1 MNEELSGWKLVVGDV
16 FREPTNSKLLC
27 VMIGTGFQITGMAFV
42 IIIFVA
48 LGFMSPASRGMLL
61 TGMIILYIF
70 LGTGAG
76 YSGVYL
82 WRSLSGPVSA
92 ILYLE
97 AIAMSNLEDES
108 AMCVPGDSFV
118 GCDKSSEDLV
128 NQTIG
133 THNRDV
139 MEKAVE
145 VIDIEKLAKDL
156 ENSSPL
162 AIMDEALE
170 KYGNDIAIAF
180 RKDIDLL
187 QMETKKSPV
196 GAEHYELYE
205 EIGQR
210 VSASVFRAMCI
221 PNKEI
226 VAVEVL
232 DFERS
237 NIDLVN
243 LLSLIAA
250 GFTYCCSGVYL
261 SLMNIDMTGL
271 FETMT
276 LETGFE
282 GFAGMDNGSKKR
294 PVSTD

>member
-1 MNEELSGWKLVVGDV
+1 
-16 FREPTNSKLLC
+16 
-27 VMIGTGFQITGMAFV
+27 
-42 IIIFVA
+42 
-48 LGFMSPASRGMLL
+48 
-61 TGMIILYIF
+61 
-70 LGTGAG
+70 
-76 YSGVYL
+76 
-82 WRSLSGPVSA
+82 
-92 ILYLE
+92 
-97 AIAMSNLEDES
+97 MSNLEDES

-128 NQTIG
+128 NQVSYPIFPPSATSSAIMLLLVIIAAKTLIDLTLDLTHSRPSAHTIEVCVSVEYDLLSPLF
-133 THNRDV
+133 TVDYV

-180 RKDIDLL
+180 SYRYTINGPKHLL
-187 QMETKKSPV
+187 QMEKKKYPV

-226 VAVEVL
+226 VAVKVL

-237 NIDLVN
+237 NIDL
-243 LLSLIAA
+243 SLD
-250 GFTYCCSGVYL
+250 CSGVYL
-261 SLMNIDMTGL
+261 LLQRCLLIADVTIGVALTERNIDMTGL

-282 GFAGMDNGSKKR
+282 VFAGMDNGSKKR